1 MSTRNEE
8 RERLRQ
14 HRLDAQD
21 KGDAKTKRERVVQLG
36 IAAILGL
43 FVIGALVLVVVGGGG
58 SSTSTAQAG
67 AFGQHFNGLEERR
80 LAAGVPTMSEPGSG
94 EHFHPVLA
102 VYANGEKVTIPVN
115 IGIDPNLPPS
125 EMAGLHTHDE
135 LGTIHVENATDPTLG
150 QFFEIWGVPFDRD
163 RLGPYR
169 ADGKSMVRMWVDGKP
184 SQAFGALALADG
196 QQIVVSFDAKGAPPP
211 PLDQ

>member
-1 MSTRNEE
+1 MATRNEE

-14 HRLDAQD
+14 HRLEAED
-21 KGDAKTKRERVVQLG
+21 KGDAKTKRERMVQFG
-36 IAAILGL
+36 IAAILGA
-43 FVIGALVLVVVGGGG
+43 FVIGALVLVVVGGG
-58 SSTSTAQAG
+58 SSTPTAQAG
-67 AFGQHFNGLEERR
+67 AFGTHYDGLEDRR

-102 VYANGEKVTIPVN
+102 VYANGKKVTIPVN

-135 LGTIHVENATDPTLG
+135 LGTIHVENAEDPTLG
-150 QFFEIWGVPFDRD
+150 QFFEIWGVPFGSD

-169 ADGKSMVRMWVDGKP
+169 ADGKKVVKMWVDGKP
-184 SQAFGALALADG
+184 SQEFGALKLVDG
-196 QQIVVSFDAKGAPPP
+196 QQIVVSFDAKDAPPP
-211 PLDQ
+211 PLSQ